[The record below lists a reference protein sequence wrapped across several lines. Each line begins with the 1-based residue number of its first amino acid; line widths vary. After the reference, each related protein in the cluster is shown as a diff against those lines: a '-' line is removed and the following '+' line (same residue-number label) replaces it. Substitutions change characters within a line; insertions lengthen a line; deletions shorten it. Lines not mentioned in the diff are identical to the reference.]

1 MARKVSP
8 FAELTHGEQQ
18 IRWLEYQSIR
28 LPYNEAVPEP
38 KTPNTME
45 RVPDTHRQGQEH
57 EEHSTHQPQPV
68 VTPPPEVF
76 CHKGGIP
83 AETVQRQGAAALA
96 PAPQP
101 LQMEQKTRHRQYD
114 AVIEKMKQA
123 ERRAG
128 GYQVWSK

>member
-45 RVPDTHRQGQEH
+45 RVPDTPRQGQDH
-57 EEHSTHQPQPV
+57 EEQSTHQPQPV

-76 CHKGGIP
+76 CRKGGIP

-114 AVIEKMKQA
+114 AVIARMKQA
-123 ERRAG
+123 ELRTGSYRSL
-128 GYQVWSK
+128 SK